1 MITSDPATCE
11 CRTHPWVTIGM
22 LGHTQANSSDVIR
35 CPDREHCHF
44 GAPIRDGVIA
54 PHYRNMTGR
63 CAWEGLRVRASMPCE
78 CGGWPWIRADVL
90 RNVSHEDMILVN
102 PVRAASCPGCRKRVD
117 VEKNRFALHPLKTG
131 GCVWSGIYI
140 ATGASVPP
148 RGVPAPASTR
158 V

>member
-22 LGHTQANSSDVIR
+22 LGLAHSSSDVIR
-35 CPDREHCHF
+35 CPDSDHCHF

-54 PHYRNMTGR
+54 PHYRNMPGR
-63 CAWEGLRVRASMPCE
+63 CRWEGLRVRESMPCQ
-78 CGGWPWIRADVL
+78 CGGWPWIRSGILGTV
-90 RNVSHEDMILVN
+90 VHEGLIPVN
-102 PVRAASCPGCRKRVD
+102 PVRAASCPGCNKLVA
-117 VEKNRFALHPLKTG
+117 VEKNRFSLHPLKTG

-140 ATGASVPP
+140 ALGAAVPP
-148 RGVPAPASTR
+148 LGVKAPVSTR